1 MDGGALIGHGTF
13 GCVFDPPLRVISRIT
28 GNCEKLNTTAKVIGK
43 ISESEEVH
51 NEIEAAKHLSK
62 VPNSALYITIA
73 NLNNI
78 HRPCEIKDQADIS
91 SLEKC
96 PIVQKSRMSHM
107 LHFTMPHS
115 GMDLSSYFNIHTKN
129 KSPIPFEKV
138 VIHLLEG
145 VSLLHLNNYVHYDIH
160 SNNILFDD
168 ATKMPRIIDFGFSF
182 SVTEL
187 DKKTL
192 DTRWKV
198 YSPDY
203 PSEAPELTAIQGIR
217 HKLSLNTVI
226 HDIIT
231 KKAPLKL
238 AQFVL
243 GLSMKDQEESFR
255 AFWNKSKSIQDA
267 DWVNFFK
274 YYWPGFDSWCVGVVI
289 LKIYSNIAQ
298 IPLYTKDP
306 SWKNL
311 SKKVKEILRL
321 LLRMN
326 PLERI
331 DCIEALYIFHPES
344 EMLKSDTA
352 STWIQ
357 DREAFR
363 RPIRV

>member
-1 MDGGALIGHGTF
+1 MDGGALIGHGNY
-13 GCVFDPPLRVISRIT
+13 GCVFDQPLRVISRIT

-43 ISESEEVH
+43 ISKSEDVH

-96 PIVQKSRMSHM
+96 PIVQKLRMSHM

-115 GMDLSSYFNIHTKN
+115 GIDLSSYFNIHTKS

-192 DTRWKV
+192 DKRWKE
-198 YSPDY
+198 YSPDF

-289 LKIYSNIAQ
+289 LKMYSNIAQ